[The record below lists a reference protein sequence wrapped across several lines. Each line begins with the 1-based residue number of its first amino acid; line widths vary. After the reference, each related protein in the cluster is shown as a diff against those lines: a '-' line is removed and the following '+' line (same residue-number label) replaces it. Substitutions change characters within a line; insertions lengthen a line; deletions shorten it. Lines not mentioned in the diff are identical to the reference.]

1 MKRCFPVVVIFML
14 FFSLSA
20 FAKDSYHIEVLQVSN
35 ISPFD
40 WSYEGFIESLAENG
54 IVQGKNLTIE
64 RHIIDADAEAGLVK
78 KIGIYFS
85 IKGKTSEIIASK
97 PDLVLTISTPAT
109 KYSKDAF
116 IAAGIPV
123 VFTAV
128 AVPEAA
134 GCASLTEAGPGFTG
148 ASLRMDP
155 MNVLQLTKH
164 ALPEATTMGIVHT
177 LDDNAVA
184 FVQEIQSAAESLGI
198 KVIAKQV
205 GRSDSAKPAAQELI
219 AQGAQFFGLPIDT
232 YYAANDYVHAIE
244 LREVLDAA
252 KIPCICYCHVGFSGA
267 MLYIGSEFK
276 KIGELSGSHAAKILL
291 TGVKPETLPILYQ
304 NDLTILADESV
315 INRLGLS
322 LPIELLQI
330 SKKVTTE
337 RI

>member
-1 MKRCFPVVVIFML
+1 MKKCFSVAVIFML
-14 FFSLSA
+14 LSSLSA
-20 FAKDSYHIEVLQVSN
+20 FAKDSYHIEVLQVSS
-35 ISPFD
+35 IHPFD

-85 IKGKTSEIIASK
+85 IKSKASEIIASK

-116 IAAGIPV
+116 ISAGIPV

-177 LDDNAVA
+177 QDDNAVA
-184 FVQEIQSAAESLGI
+184 FVQEIQSAAKSLGI

-205 GRSDSAKPAAQELI
+205 GRSESAKPAARELI

-232 YYAANDYVHAIE
+232 YYAVNDYVHAVE
-244 LREVLDAA
+244 LREVLDEA
-252 KIPCICYCHVGFSGA
+252 KLPCICYCHVGFSGA

-291 TGVKPETLPILYQ
+291 AGVKPETLPILYQ

-315 INRLGLS
+315 IDGLGIS

-330 SKKVTTE
+330 SRKVTTE
-337 RI
+337 RN